1 MKSDATKFL
10 FNIGNGT
17 IKKVYIYSV
26 NPLYLMFNK
35 INAHFEEIHGNK
47 YLTLIPP
54 NESNEKIRKYQ
65 ELWIKIRDFIK
76 SVIKKSDDFDEKYM
90 RINFDADDK

>member
-1 MKSDATKFL
+1 
-10 FNIGNGT
+10 
-17 IKKVYIYSV
+17 
-26 NPLYLMFNK
+26 MFNK

-47 YLTLIPP
+47 YLTLIPT
-54 NESNEKIRKYQ
+54 NESNEKIKKYQ

-76 SVIKKSDDFDEKYM
+76 SVTKKSDDFDEKYM

>member
-1 MKSDATKFL
+1 
-10 FNIGNGT
+10 
-17 IKKVYIYSV
+17 
-26 NPLYLMFNK
+26 MFNK
-35 INAHFEEIHGNK
+35 INAHFEENHGNK
-47 YLTLIPP
+47 YLTLIPT

-76 SVIKKSDDFDEKYM
+76 SVTKKSDDFDEKYM